1 MAYYL
6 DTFVEPESYYE
17 EPENYYEEP
26 ENYENEE
33 FVNLLGAAKLLGKG
47 AAKVGKNVV
56 TVGKTGMKGAGTVGK
71 TLAKNS
77 GKIKKVAIGA
87 AAVTAVGYGAGKSG
101 VLGEAGKKAAEKV
114 EQGVVKGATAVGNVA
129 VKGATAVGTVAVK
142 GASAVGNVAGKG
154 AESLSKKLLG
164 VDLATMKT
172 YIIML
177 IIFAIFAFISLPM
190 YGLIGAAG
198 FYGYNTFLK
207 PKPQSNYYDN
217 TEEFISLY

>member
-6 DTFVEPESYYE
+6 DTFVEPE
-17 EPENYYEEP
+17 NYYEDP

-33 FVNLLGAAKLLGKG
+33 FMNLLGAAKLLGKG
-47 AAKVGKNVV
+47 AV

-77 GKIKKVAIGA
+77 DTIKKAAIGA
-87 AAVTAVGYGAGKSG
+87 AAVTAVGYGAGKTG

-142 GASAVGNVAGKG
+142 GASAVGNVASKG
-154 AESLSKKLLG
+154 ADSLSKKLLG

-172 YIIML
+172 YVIMF
-177 IIFAIFAFISLPM
+177 IIFAIFLKIGEPM
-190 YGLIGAAG
+190 YGLIGAAAY
-198 FYGYNTFLK
+198 YGYDAYDTYVK
-207 PKPQSNYYDN
+207 QISQSNYYDN